1 MRKLLTLMSLS
12 ALALSSWAQ
21 IQGNAERNTSKRT
34 NDDNECAIAINP
46 TNKDQIFVSSNV
58 VGISGL
64 FCARSTDGGLTW
76 TYPDPSDKTLA
87 DGDANQ
93 GASAC
98 CDPTLTWDAFGNL
111 YLTYIN
117 SNVNQIVTLRSTD
130 GGATFTTL
138 ASFGPASVDQ
148 PTIVSA
154 KTSNPNAPVALW
166 VVWNQGGS
174 MVARGAA
181 VTGLG
186 AATTFNALQTIPGT
200 NGASFGDIA
209 IAPNGAVVQVSQNPT
224 GGQGPATI
232 ICNIDA
238 DGLGPNNFGAAI
250 SVTQTNVGGFDFIPA
265 QNSRSVDAE
274 AGLAFDANPT
284 SPHFG
289 RLYLV
294 YTEEVVNESND
305 MDIMVR
311 YSDNTGQNW
320 SAPIRVNDDATTRSQ
335 FMPKIASNPLSG
347 NIAIC
352 WHDCRNSSTNRAAEL
367 YMTLATPQ
375 GASPTFL
382 PNVKVSG
389 GASTSNGLG
398 VEFGDYLGLAY
409 FGGRIM
415 PAWADTSNFTGD
427 NPNGTTRF
435 EINANQVT
443 GGAAANEGAILMDQ
457 IGTGTQGLTPN
468 VLVSLKDA
476 PANFERRVYDDF
488 NVTAGTSLKF
498 VEFAPRSLSGFAT
511 GQPWNQIV
519 WHVGVY
525 RNDGANN
532 GPGTAVWEQ
541 ATVATNVI
549 TPWVPDF
556 ATASNALIRC
566 NLTSPVSVT
575 PGTYWVA
582 VWAEETNGRRYGMRT
597 TTVTAGFPNNNKSYI
612 WDATSGFLVTP
623 FNVAYRVSD

>member
-1 MRKLLTLMSLS
+1 MKK
-12 ALALSSWAQ
+12 ALAFLLLCAVSGASFGQ
-21 IQGNAERNTSKRT
+21 VTPEAERNTSKRT
-34 NDDNECAIAINP
+34 NDDNECSVAINP
-46 TNKDQIFVSSNV
+46 TNKDQIFVASNV
-58 VGISGL
+58 VGVTGL
-64 FCARSTDGGLTW
+64 FCARSVDGGLTW

-87 DGDANQ
+87 DGDAGQ

-98 CDPTLTWDAFGNL
+98 CDPSLTWDAFGNL

-117 SNVNQIVTLRSTD
+117 SSVNQIVTLRSTD

-154 KTSNPNAPVALW
+154 KTTAPGAPVAVW

-186 AATTFNALQTIPGT
+186 AATSFNALQTIPGT
-200 NGASFGDIA
+200 SGSSFGDIA
-209 IAPNGAVVQVSQNPT
+209 IAPNGAVVQVSQSPT
-224 GGQGPATI
+224 GGQGPSTI
-232 ICNIDA
+232 LCNIDA

-274 AGLAFDANPT
+274 AGLAFDANPA
-284 SPHFG
+284 SPHYG

-294 YTEEVVNESND
+294 YTDETVNENND
-305 MDIMVR
+305 LDIIVR
-311 YSDNTGQNW
+311 FSDNTGQTW
-320 SAPIRVNDDATTRSQ
+320 STPIRVNDDTTTRSQ

-352 WHDCRNSSTNRAAEL
+352 WHDCRNSATNRAAEL
-367 YMTLATPQ
+367 YMTVATPQ
-375 GASPTFL
+375 GATPTFFA
-382 PNVKVSG
+382 NVKVSG

-409 FGGRIM
+409 YGGRIM

-427 NPNGTTRF
+427 NPNGTSRF
-435 EINANQVT
+435 DINTNRSN
-443 GGAAANEGAILMDQ
+443 GGAAANERAIWMDQ
-457 IGTGTQGLTPN
+457 IGTGAQGLTPN
-468 VLVSLKDA
+468 ILISLKD
-476 PANFERRVYDDF
+476 PAAGFERRVYDDF
-488 NVTAGTSLKF
+488 NITAATNLRS
-498 VEFAPRSLSGFAT
+498 VEFAPRCLNGFGA
-511 GQPWNQIV
+511 GQPWQQIV
-519 WHVGVY
+519 WHVGIY
-525 RNDGANN
+525 KNDGTNG
-532 GPGTAVWEQ
+532 GPGTTVYEQ
-541 ATVATNVI
+541 TGVGTNVI

-556 ATASNALIRC
+556 VNATNALIRC
-566 NLTSPVSVT
+566 DLNSAVSVT

-582 VWAEETNGRRYGMRT
+582 VWADETSGRRYGMRT
-597 TTVTAGFPNNNKSYI
+597 TTVTNGFPNNGLSYV

-623 FNVAYRVSD
+623 FNVAYRISE